1 MVFKRRVRRSFR
13 DVFVQFF
20 WPRGGW
26 RRAFE
31 YVKHRVRRLPDTP
44 EKIARGVWAGV
55 FVSFTPLFGLHF
67 LTAAL
72 IAKLMRGNIL
82 AALLATFFG
91 NPLTFLPIGILSIN
105 TGYVLLG
112 GRPTTSVARYM
123 PDLFYGVWADI
134 FGNLRALFRFE
145 EMDWSRFATFV
156 DTVFLPYLIGGI
168 IPGIIFATLSYFLS
182 LKLIGAYQGHRRRKL
197 SEKLAQL
204 KKTPAPP
211 ADLPG
216 APR

>member
-13 DVFVQFF
+13 DGFVQFF

-26 RRAFE
+26 KRAFE
-31 YVKHRVRRLPDTP
+31 YVKHRVRRLPDSP

-72 IAKLMRGNIL
+72 IARLMRGNIF
-82 AALLATFFG
+82 ASLLATFFG
-91 NPLTFLPIGILSIN
+91 NPLTFLPIGIVSIN
-105 TGYVLLG
+105 TGYVLMG
-112 GRPTTSVARYM
+112 GRPMASSARDL

-134 FGNLRALFRFE
+134 FGNLGALFRLE

-168 IPGIIFATLSYFLS
+168 IPGIICATLCYFAS

-204 KKTPAPP
+204 KKTPAPT
-211 ADLPG
+211 ADLPD